1 MPTIDIALAAYNG
14 EKYIS
19 EQISSILTCKIDV
32 EGFSLGS
39 IIVSDNMSSDGT
51 AKIVMELAKQH
62 PQVKLVTCTQPGI
75 ISNFNCALQHT
86 NAEYIM
92 LSDQDDFWLEN
103 KIQRSIEELIK
114 LESQAGKDVP
124 LLVFSDLHVTDRDLN
139 ITDQSF
145 FKAQKLIP
153 DSYLYPKHIFLA
165 NVAPGCTMIFN
176 RKLLDLALPVP
187 TTAAMHDWWLLLIAS
202 TFGKVSHIDEATILY
217 RQHGNN
223 QVGAPTKRYRAMLLS
238 PLKQFQL
245 AGARLGQSE
254 KQAYTFRKKFPEHP
268 LRCDDSLN
276 FMADFSNLSRLK
288 RVLGLINKKIEHR
301 TKIKK
306 IILFLLA
313 LSLPERRGT
322 FESET

>member
-114 LESQAGKDVP
+114 LESLGKTSRYWSSP
-124 LLVFSDLHVTDRDLN
+124 
-139 ITDQSF
+139 I
-145 FKAQKLIP
+145 
-153 DSYLYPKHIFLA
+153 
-165 NVAPGCTMIFN
+165 CT
-176 RKLLDLALPVP
+176 
-187 TTAAMHDWWLLLIAS
+187 
-202 TFGKVSHIDEATILY
+202 
-217 RQHGNN
+217 
-223 QVGAPTKRYRAMLLS
+223 
-238 PLKQFQL
+238 
-245 AGARLGQSE
+245 
-254 KQAYTFRKKFPEHP
+254 
-268 LRCDDSLN
+268 
-276 FMADFSNLSRLK
+276 
-288 RVLGLINKKIEHR
+288 
-301 TKIKK
+301 
-306 IILFLLA
+306 
-313 LSLPERRGT
+313 
-322 FESET
+322 

>member
-1 MPTIDIALAAYNG
+1 MPTIDIALASYNG

-19 EQISSILTCKIDV
+19 EQIASILACKIDI

-39 IIVSDNMSSDGT
+39 IIVSDNMSTDDT
-51 AKIVMELAKQH
+51 AKIVSEITMQH
-62 PQVKLVTCTQPGI
+62 PNVKFVTCAQVGVI
-75 ISNFNCALQHT
+75 NNFNCALKHT
-86 NAEYIM
+86 TADYIM
-92 LSDQDDFWLEN
+92 LSDQDDFWLHQ
-103 KIQRSIEELIK
+103 KIQRSLEEIMK
-114 LESQAGKDVP
+114 LENQVGKNTP

-153 DSYLYPKHIFLA
+153 DSYLHPKHIFLA

-187 TTAAMHDWWLLLIAS
+187 KTAAMHDWWLLLIAS
-202 TFGKVSHIDEATILY
+202 TFGKVAHIDEATILY

-245 AGARLGQSE
+245 AGKRLGQSE
-254 KQAYTFRKKFPEHP
+254 QQAYTFREKFPDYS
-268 LRCDDSLN
+268 LRCGEAIN
-276 FMADFSNLSRLK
+276 FMADFGKLSK
-288 RVLGLINKKIEHR
+288 FERVIGLLNKK
-301 TKIKK
+301 
-306 IILFLLA
+306 
-313 LSLPERRGT
+313 
-322 FESET
+322 